1 MRLHADQVMLEQVQW
16 ENQCLNQ
23 QITSLTAAFMAVRK
37 MDARDPLAKKKAQ
50 KEAQEEP
57 VFLESEIELP
67 RNVPG
72 EENRTETTAF
82 QLSSD
87 VLVTSSITPCSTVD
101 VSTYSS
107 DMSFV
112 DWSHSASVTGTI
124 ESSSSAQS
132 HGLAHTLQS
141 RTIAQLRDGTEIPDW
156 EPAPPRNLSLP
167 LTVSRQHQNYFS
179 PLLIDSGKIA
189 QSLRCIKTYGRTCSA
204 YEDYYQNSASSAIGN
219 VKISEVDPDGHFIKI
234 LNSSPE
240 KEENIGN
247 YVLKQ
252 DIQGQP
258 VAEFC
263 FPPETRMEANSTV
276 TVWAADA
283 KVLHRPPSD
292 FLWNGLE
299 TSGTS
304 LNCTTILCDP
314 NGQAVSWYS
323 PLYWNGKQGWLAK
336 EESEDFENIV
346 VPTFSTA
353 KQKEEWEEKQAFTL
367 TDRKWKKAD
376 SEQTRKKGQSFIK
389 REKKTFACLFPNQSA
404 WCQSPD
410 SPTHPHFS
418 LVRPLT
424 LGNDGSSL
432 CRQSRCQSSRPD
444 PVPGTLYAGS
454 SWRKDP
460 SVPSCERGEC
470 RTRPTWSAG
479 PNFGGVMYVESLPL
493 AGTALQKYFVTPSY
507 SYMLRTRHLL

>member
-1 MRLHADQVMLEQVQW
+1 M
-16 ENQCLNQ
+16 
-23 QITSLTAAFMAVRK
+23 
-37 MDARDPLAKKKAQ
+37 
-50 KEAQEEP
+50 
-57 VFLESEIELP
+57 
-67 RNVPG
+67 
-72 EENRTETTAF
+72 
-82 QLSSD
+82 
-87 VLVTSSITPCSTVD
+87 
-101 VSTYSS
+101 YSS
-107 DMSFV
+107 DMSFG
-112 DWSHSASVTGTI
+112 DLSHSASVTGTT

-132 HGLAHTLQS
+132 YGLAYTLQS
-141 RTIAQLRDGTEIPDW
+141 RIIAQLRDGTEIPDW
-156 EPAPPRNLSLP
+156 EPTPPRNLSLL
-167 LTVSRQHQNYFS
+167 LTLSRERQDYFS

-189 QSLRCIKTYGRTCSA
+189 QSLRCIKNHGRTCSA
-204 YEDYYQNSASSAIGN
+204 YEDYYQNSASSAVGN
-219 VKISEVDPDGHFIKI
+219 VKIAEVDPDGHFIKI
-234 LNSSPE
+234 LNCAPE

-263 FPPETRMEANSTV
+263 FPPETRMAANSTV
-276 TVWAADA
+276 MVWAADA

-292 FLWNGLE
+292 FLWKGLE
-299 TSGTS
+299 TFGTS
-304 LNCTTILCDP
+304 LNCATILCDP
-314 NGQAVSWYS
+314 NGQAVSWYT
-323 PLYWNGKQGWLAK
+323 PLYWNGRQGWLTK
-336 EESEDFENIV
+336 EESGDFENIV

-353 KQKEEWEEKQAFTL
+353 KQKEEWEEKQEFTV
-367 TDRKWKKAD
+367 TDKEWKRAD

-444 PVPGTLYAGS
+444 PVPGTLYAGIS
-454 SWRKDP
+454 RRKDP

-470 RTRPTWSAG
+470 RRRPTQSAG

-493 AGTALQKYFVTPSY
+493 AGTALQKYFVAPSY
-507 SYMLRTRHLL
+507 SYMLQTRHLL

>member
-1 MRLHADQVMLEQVQW
+1 MQLHLARKDIMQLKTHIMMSQGRHKKKKKKFSQQLKLQDQVLQLQQQLEVQRR
-16 ENQCLNQ
+16 NCLQ
-23 QITSLTAAFMAVRK
+23 E
-37 MDARDPLAKKKAQ
+37 ARDPLAKKKAQ
-50 KEAQEEP
+50 KEAQEDY

-67 RNVPG
+67 RNVPVG
-72 EENRTETTAF
+72 ENRTETTAF
-82 QLSSD
+82 QLSSE
-87 VLVTSSITPCSTVD
+87 VSVASSITPCSTVD
-101 VSTYSS
+101 VSMYSS

-112 DWSHSASVTGTI
+112 DLSHSASVTGAT

-132 HGLAHTLQS
+132 YGLAYTLQS
-141 RTIAQLRDGTEIPDW
+141 RIIAQLRDGTEIPDW

-167 LTVSRQHQNYFS
+167 LTVSRQRQDYFS
-179 PLLIDSGKIA
+179 PLPIDSGKIA
-189 QSLRCIKTYGRTCSA
+189 QNLRCIKTHGRTCSA
-204 YEDYYQNSASSAIGN
+204 YEDYYQNSASSAVGN
-219 VKISEVDPDGHFIKI
+219 VKIAEVDPDGHFIKI
-234 LNSSPE
+234 LNCAPE

-258 VAEFC
+258 VAELC
-263 FPPETRMEANSTV
+263 FPPETRMGANSTV
-276 TVWAADA
+276 T
-283 KVLHRPPSD
+283 
-292 FLWNGLE
+292 
-299 TSGTS
+299 
-304 LNCTTILCDP
+304 
-314 NGQAVSWYS
+314 AVSWYT
-323 PLYWNGKQGWLAK
+323 PLYWNGKQGWLTK
-336 EESEDFENIV
+336 EESGDFENVV

-353 KQKEEWEEKQAFTL
+353 KQKEEWEEKQEFTV
-367 TDRKWKKAD
+367 TDKEWKRAD

-444 PVPGTLYAGS
+444 PVPGTLYAGIS
-454 SWRKDP
+454 RRKDP
-460 SVPSCERGEC
+460 SVPSCERGQC
-470 RTRPTWSAG
+470 RRRPTRSAR

-493 AGTALQKYFVTPSY
+493 AGTALQKYFVTPSH